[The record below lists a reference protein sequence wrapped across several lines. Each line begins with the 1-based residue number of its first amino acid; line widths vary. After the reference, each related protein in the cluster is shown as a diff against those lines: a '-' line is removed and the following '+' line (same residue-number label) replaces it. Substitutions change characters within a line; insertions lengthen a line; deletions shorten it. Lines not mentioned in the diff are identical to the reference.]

1 MSRHRE
7 SSKSLYATT
16 DQTAGGGNQAENG
29 LRKQAATLLTDPCC
43 NEAFAGRMSAAGVEN
58 ASAEIKQAAHGGKEA
73 MDKFNMSSDDAAAA
87 VDENPNGET
96 LEKLMATDIDQAAR
110 VAVADTTLHTEAL
123 HTDNVAFNMKVRE
136 QLTGH
141 GIA

>member
-73 MDKFNMSSDDAAAA
+73 MDKFNMSSDDAGLRWKNCWAFG
-87 VDENPNGET
+87 P
-96 LEKLMATDIDQAAR
+96 K
-110 VAVADTTLHTEAL
+110 ADSI
-123 HTDNVAFNMKVRE
+123 R
-136 QLTGH
+136 
-141 GIA
+141 